1 MQMPLDSILTVNA
14 LPACPMEM
22 FRGAECGARIVEEVA
37 IDAES
42 SAGRTRK
49 PRRRAV
55 ELTPVQR
62 ALGLLTRREHSK
74 KELARKLAARG
85 IEADDAQAAIE
96 KLAGNGWQDDGRFAA
111 ILLRARARNGCG
123 PVRIRAELATHG
135 LDREVVEAALVAFD
149 GDWAENA
156 RDVVRRRFGE
166 QVFSDRGLR
175 RKAADFLFRRGFASE
190 HVRAAT
196 QAARED

>member
-1 MQMPLDSILTVNA
+1 MN
-14 LPACPMEM
+14 
-22 FRGAECGARIVEEVA
+22 
-37 IDAES
+37 DAS
-42 SAGRTRK
+42 HSRQPRK
-49 PRRRAV
+49 VRRAPV

-62 ALGLLTRREHSK
+62 ALSLLTRREHSK

-85 IEADDAQAAIE
+85 VEVNEAQAAIE

-111 ILLRARARNGCG
+111 SLLRARAGNGYG
-123 PVRIRAELATHG
+123 PIRIRAELATHG
-135 LDREVVEAALVAFD
+135 LDREAVEAALDAFD

-166 QVFSDRGLR
+166 QVFSDRGLQ

-196 QAARED
+196 QTARDD